1 MQKQKLTPREFWLLV
16 KARAEI
22 SLAEINNNASR
33 GDGSLE
39 WHLVEVASLASLLRE
54 KDEAPPSTSRDTV

>member
-54 KDEAPPSTSRDTV
+54 QDEAPPSTSRDTV